1 MAWLQLK
8 LPCTDKQAETLSDL
22 LFELSAVSVTF
33 EDAADEPIFEP
44 SPGSMPLWAQTNVIA
59 LFEEDA
65 DLVTVYAVLQ
75 NKFPEIFQHHI
86 LERVE
91 DQEWEKAY
99 FDSFQPIKI
108 ANNLWICPT
117 WHEPPEP
124 HATNI
129 MLDPGVAFGTGTHP
143 TTQLCLQALSEI
155 NLKDKTVIDYG
166 CGSGI
171 LAIAALK
178 LGAHKVIAVDIH
190 EQALEATEQNA
201 STNKLLDKIVICHPD
216 KLTNEPVDVVVANIL
231 AEPLIILADK
241 IVRLLNPNGQ
251 LILSGLLREQSDDV
265 KKPYRTLELQDEK
278 SMEEWACLRLLK
290 PA

>member
-8 LPCTDKQAETLSDL
+8 LPCTDKQAESLSDL

-44 SPGSMPLWAQTNVIA
+44 SPGSMPLWTQTNVIA

-65 DLVTVYAVLQ
+65 DLVSVYAVLQ

-99 FDSFQPIKI
+99 FDSFHPIKI
-108 ANNLWICPT
+108 ANDLWICPT

-155 NLKDKTVIDYG
+155 DLKDKTVIDYG

-178 LGAHKVIAVDIH
+178 LGAQKVIAVDIH

-201 STNKLLDKIVICHPD
+201 STNELLDKIIICHPD
-216 KLTNEPVDVVVANIL
+216 KLTNTPVDIVVANIL
-231 AEPLIILADK
+231 AEPLIMLADK

-251 LILSGLLREQSDDV
+251 LILSGLLSEQSDDV
-265 KKPYRTLELQDEK
+265 KKTYQTLDLQDEK
-278 SMEEWACLRLLK
+278 NMEEWCCLRLLK

>member
-8 LPCTDKQAETLSDL
+8 LPSTDKQAEALSDL

-33 EDAADEPIFEP
+33 EDAQDDPIFEP
-44 SPGSMPLWAQTNVIA
+44 KPGTMPLWAHTNVVA

-75 NKFPEIFQHHI
+75 NRFPEIFQHHI

-99 FDSFQPIKI
+99 FDSFQPIKV

-143 TTQLCLQALSEI
+143 TTQLCLQALADLDLV
-155 NLKDKTVIDYG
+155 NKTVIDYG

-178 LGAHKVIAVDIH
+178 LGAHKVLAVDIH

-201 STNKLLDKIVICHPD
+201 STNDLLDKIVICHPD
-216 KLTNEPVDVVVANIL
+216 KLTQEPVDVIVANIL
-231 AEPLIILADK
+231 AEPLIMLADK
-241 IVRLLNPNGQ
+241 IIRLLKPQGQ
-251 LILSGLLREQSDDV
+251 LILSGLLAEQSDEV
-265 KKPYRTLELQDEK
+265 KKAYKILELKDEK
-278 SMEEWACLRLLK
+278 VMDEWCCLSFLK
-290 PA
+290 G

>member
-8 LPCTDKQAETLSDL
+8 LPCTNIQAEQLSDL

-33 EDAADEPIFEP
+33 EDAEDTPIFEP
-44 SPGSMPLWAQTNVIA
+44 KPGTMPLWAHTNVIA

-75 NKFPEIFQHHI
+75 NRFPEIFQHHI

-91 DQEWEKAY
+91 DQAWEKAY

-117 WHEPPEP
+117 WHKPPEP

-143 TTQLCLQALSEI
+143 TTQLCLQMLSETDLA
-155 NLKDKTVIDYG
+155 NKTVIDYG

-178 LGAHKVIAVDIH
+178 LGAQKVVAVDIH

-201 STNKLLDKIVICHPD
+201 STNELLDKIIICHPD
-216 KLTNEPVDVVVANIL
+216 KLTNEPVDVIVANIL
-231 AEPLIILADK
+231 AEPLIKLAGT
-241 IVRLLNPNGQ
+241 IIRLLKPQGQ
-251 LILSGLLREQSDDV
+251 LILSGLLTEQSDEV
-265 KKPYRTLELQDEK
+265 KKAYKILTLQAEKIMDE
-278 SMEEWACLRLLK
+278 WCCLSFLK
-290 PA
+290 R